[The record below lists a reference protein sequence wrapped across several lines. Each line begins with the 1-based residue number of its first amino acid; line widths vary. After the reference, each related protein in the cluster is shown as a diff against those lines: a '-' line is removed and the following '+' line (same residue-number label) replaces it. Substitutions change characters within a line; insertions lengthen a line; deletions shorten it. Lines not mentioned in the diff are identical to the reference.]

1 MGRNPMR
8 LIKFRAKDKETGKWV
23 YGDLD
28 TAPNMWSIV
37 SMEGWWRVKPE
48 TVQQLVAVT
57 ADGREIY
64 EGDRV
69 RLSSG
74 TVVRAALKSNL
85 GE

>member
-1 MGRNPMR
+1 MR
-8 LIKFRAKDKETGKWV
+8 PIKFRAKDKETGKWV

-28 TAPNMWSIV
+28 TTPTIWAIFSV
-37 SMEGWWRVKPE
+37 DGMEVWRIRPE

-57 ADGREIY
+57 KDGKEIY

-69 RLSSG
+69 RLPTG
-74 TVVRAALKSNL
+74 EVVRATLKSNL